1 MIINRFCFHK
11 QLLTNKENKILIEVI
26 FYFIIQS
33 ICKDIIKKERGKWSQ
48 CLKCERYE
56 SSFKRKQWK

>member
-33 ICKDIIKKERGKWSQ
+33 TCKDIIKKERGK
-48 CLKCERYE
+48 
-56 SSFKRKQWK
+56 